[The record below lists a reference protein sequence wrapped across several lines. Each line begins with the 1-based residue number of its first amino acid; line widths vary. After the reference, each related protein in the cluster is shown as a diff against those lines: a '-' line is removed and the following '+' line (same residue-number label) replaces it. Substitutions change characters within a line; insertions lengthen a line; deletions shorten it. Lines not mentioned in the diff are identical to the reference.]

1 MLLNKSEAQ
10 ISSCWKESVV
20 IDGELAEWKGEEFV
34 YDESTWLWYT
44 MANDENFLY
53 LAVRKNKH
61 AGKIFNWGGLMFTV
75 NRKGKKNRANE
86 PWITFPRAVDGSR
99 KVPEKE
105 WTVLEI
111 DNFEGIKESKLNIYN
126 EYGIQ
131 VGWTKFKAEDEKED
145 TYCYELAI
153 PLSLLK
159 LKAKEMIS
167 FNILLRGFR
176 EDSPAKRGRAGMY
189 FTFEQ
194 FKDVPNTSR
203 EEIEM
208 MVRDINDSN
217 DWTDFWDTYR
227 LATKPD

>member
-1 MLLNKSEAQ
+1 
-10 ISSCWKESVV
+10 
-20 IDGELAEWKGEEFV
+20 
-34 YDESTWLWYT
+34 
-44 MANDENFLY
+44 
-53 LAVRKNKH
+53 
-61 AGKIFNWGGLMFTV
+61 MFTV
-75 NRKGKKNRANE
+75 NRRGKKDRANE
-86 PWITFPRAVDGSR
+86 PWITFPRTVDGLR
-99 KVPEKE
+99 KVPEEE

-111 DNFEGIKESKLNIYN
+111 GNFEGIKETKLNIYN

-159 LKAKEMIS
+159 IKAEEIIS

-176 EDSPAKRGRAGMY
+176 EDSPAKRGGINMH

-194 FKDVPNTSR
+194 FKNVPNASR

-208 MVRDINDSN
+208 MVRDANDSN
-217 DWTDFWDTYR
+217 DWTAFWAMYR
-227 LATKPD
+227 LAAKP